1 MINDERHEPATDVL
15 NDGGAQIAKEL
26 KELLNNLDL
35 HLDESLRFALAR
47 NFANYSTSLLN
58 QLGLLHKLPIF
69 RNGTAKL
76 ASQFSYELTMV
87 RSVLANQEKVKGIL
101 GGDNQSIADLV
112 FAILISDI
120 GKAGPIKSNEGYPS
134 AVIERIFNQAI
145 FTEVHKEWLKNAS
158 PDSFP
163 TPMKETIEALPE
175 ADRKNIFE
183 NGVFFALPIDAYL
196 HVIKQ
201 VAFASAKESKE
212 LIAKAEELF
221 TLTEK
226 ERNFLLLLGV
236 NTEKTPT
243 RSFFTNSHIRF
254 GRLFMS
260 RKGILNAEQK
270 KVVPMALSHHLSQ
283 GVLPKGMDVNSF
295 LNDRALL
302 RNTAFLEILDKFDAF
317 YSRFKEKGVDAAR
330 ASTWKAILG
339 GLNDNYNQYPDFLT
353 SYREIFDE
361 MANAG
366 II

>member
-1 MINDERHEPATDVL
+1 MIDDENHESTADVL
-15 NDGGAQIAKEL
+15 NDAGTKIAKEL
-26 KELLNNLDL
+26 KELLDNLDL
-35 HLDESLRFALAR
+35 HLDENLRFVLAR
-47 NFANYSTSLLN
+47 NFANYSPLILN
-58 QLGLLHKLPIF
+58 QLGFLHELPIF
-69 RNGTAKL
+69 RNGSAKL

-87 RSVLANQEKVKGIL
+87 KSVLANQDKIKELL

-134 AVIERIFNQAI
+134 AVVKRIFNQAI
-145 FTEVHKEWLKNAS
+145 FTDVHEEWLKNAS
-158 PDSFP
+158 PASFSDP
-163 TPMKETIEALPE
+163 IKKIIEVLPE

-183 NGVFFALPIDAYL
+183 KGIFFALPIDAYL
-196 HVIKQ
+196 YVIKQ
-201 VAFASAKESKE
+201 VATVSAKGNKE
-212 LIAKAEELF
+212 LIAQADKFF

-226 ERNFLLLLGV
+226 EKHFLLLLGV
-236 NTEKTPT
+236 DTEKTPT

-254 GRLFMS
+254 GRLFLS
-260 RKGILNAEQK
+260 RKGILNAEQR

-283 GVLPKGMDVNSF
+283 GVLPKGTDINSF

-302 RNTAFLEILDKFDAF
+302 RNTIFLEILDKFDAF
-317 YSRFKEKGVDAAR
+317 RSRFKEKGADAAR

-339 GLNDNYNQYPDFLT
+339 GLNANYNQYPDFLV

-361 MANAG
+361 MVNAG